1 MEIEAK
7 KVKEL
12 RDLTG
17 LGMMDCKKALQETG
31 GDIEKAKEWLRKQ
44 GLDKAMKKAARVT
57 REGAI
62 GVYQHHDGKLV
73 AIVEVNCETDFA
85 AKNEE
90 FRSLCRD
97 LAMHVAARNPAV
109 VKREDMPAEAV
120 EKEKEIQREALKN
133 DPKMAGKPPEA
144 AEKILEGRMAKF
156 FEENVLLE
164 QPFVKDEK
172 RTVEETIKSYVAKIG
187 ENITVRRFQVFR
199 VGG

>member
-1 MEIEAK
+1 MEIDAK

-12 RDLTG
+12 RDITG
-17 LGMMDCKKALQETG
+17 LGVMDCKKALQETQ
-31 GDIEKAKEWLRKQ
+31 GDIEKAREWLRKQ
-44 GLDKAMKKAARVT
+44 GLDKAMKKAART
-57 REGAI
+57 AKEGAI

-73 AIVEVNCETDFA
+73 ALVEVNCETDFA
-85 AKNEE
+85 ARNEE
-90 FRSLCRD
+90 FRALCRD
-97 LAMHVAARNPAV
+97 LAMHVAAKNPSV
-109 VKREDMPAEAV
+109 VKREDIPAETL

-144 AEKILEGRMAKF
+144 LDKVLEGRMAKF

-172 RTVEETIKSYVAKIG
+172 HTVEETIKSYVAKIG
-187 ENITVRRFQVFR
+187 ENIAVRRFQVFR